1 MSISSAFPYKMVCV
15 LLKLKEVQ
23 RNQVTKPHQKQV
35 SDEDKPRI
43 RSTLPAFIQL
53 GWRLQHLVLSLH
65 LLWVDMHHGQGAA
78 RGTAHAML
86 GAETPPLHE
95 TASWSF
101 LFSEQLLFLKLKK
114 SALFG
119 PLS

>member
-1 MSISSAFPYKMVCV
+1 
-15 LLKLKEVQ
+15 
-23 RNQVTKPHQKQV
+23 
-35 SDEDKPRI
+35 
-43 RSTLPAFIQL
+43 
-53 GWRLQHLVLSLH
+53 
-65 LLWVDMHHGQGAA
+65 MHHGQGAA